1 MMQASI
7 GGIEYF
13 LPARTLTTA
22 ALSEEH
28 PDWGVE
34 SIDAKTGIYER
45 HIAGER
51 EYTSDLAVAA
61 ARKLF
66 DSGVCSAREIDF
78 VLLCTQTPDYI
89 LPGTSSL
96 VQDRLGIRTS
106 AGALD
111 FNLGSSGY
119 VYGLGLAQGL
129 IVSGQ
134 ASRVLLL
141 TADTYSKLLH
151 PHDRSV
157 RTIFGD
163 AAAATLVVAQEEAAI
178 GPFVYGTDGRGAP
191 NLIVP
196 AGGLRQPATPES
208 RIPREDELGN
218 LRSDADLYMNGME
231 IFNFT
236 LSAVP
241 GLVNSLLQSSGRAIE
256 EIDLFVFHQAN
267 RMMLDQLRKR
277 CKIPAE
283 KFSFSL
289 RCGNTVSCTIP
300 ICLKDAV
307 QEGRLTGGAQAALIG
322 FGVGYSWGAT
332 IVRWPSGVH
341 S

>member
-13 LPARTLTTA
+13 LPERTLTTA
-22 ALSEEH
+22 ALDEEH

-34 SIDAKTGIYER
+34 SIDAKTGISER

-61 ARKLF
+61 ANKLF

-78 VLLCTQTPDYI
+78 VLLCTQTPDYL

-134 ASRVLLL
+134 ASRILLL

-151 PHDRSV
+151 PGDRSV
-157 RTIFGD
+157 RTLFGD
-163 AAAATLVVAQEEAAI
+163 AAAATVVVAQEEAGI
-178 GPFVYGTDGRGAP
+178 GPFVYGTDGQGAP
-191 NLIVP
+191 HLIVP
-196 AGGLRQPATPES
+196 AGGLRQPATPET
-208 RIPREDELGN
+208 RIPREDEFGN
-218 LRSDADLYMNGME
+218 LRGDADLYMNGME

-241 GLVNSLLQSSGRAIE
+241 GLVNDLLRTSGLTME
-256 EIDLFVFHQAN
+256 EVGLFVFHQAN

-277 CKIPAE
+277 CKIPVE
-283 KFSFSL
+283 KFSL
-289 RCGNTVSCTIP
+289 GLKYGNTVSCTIP
-300 ICLKDAV
+300 VCLKDAV
-307 QEGRLTGGAQAALIG
+307 QEGRLAAGVPAALIG

-332 IVRWPSGVH
+332 IVRWPAGVR